1 MSLYEFQ
8 KNRVYG
14 LVLGLVTNN
23 QDPDNMGRIKVK
35 YHMLDQTV
43 ESDWARV
50 VAFYAGTERG
60 NLWTPEVDDEVVLA
74 FEHGDVNFPYVL
86 GSVYN
91 GKDAPPV
98 TDNTDNNLKRLRS
111 RCGHE
116 LTFDDTDGAEK
127 ITLLDSSDNNMVE
140 IDVANDKITIQAKTG
155 DMDILVPE
163 GTITVKCTHLKV
175 NCKSSALLESGGPID
190 VKAKKDITVECDK
203 AITVEAKE
211 KISVESKGNA
221 INVKASTGLTMEAT
235 NFKIKASASGTIDGG
250 GSLTIK
256 AGVVNIN

>member
-23 QDPDNMGRIKVK
+23 QDPEYLGRVKVK

-50 VAFYAGTERG
+50 VCFYAGAERG
-60 NLWTPEVDDEVVLA
+60 NIWTPEVDDEVVLA

-86 GSVYN
+86 GAVWN

-98 TDNTDNNLKRLRS
+98 ADNPDNNLKRLRS
-111 RCGHE
+111 RSGHE
-116 LTFDDTDGAEK
+116 LTFDDTDGQEK
-127 ITLLDSSDNNMVE
+127 ITLLDSSDNNMIE
-140 IDVANDKITIQAKTG
+140 IDVKEDKITIQAKTG

-175 NCKSSALLESGGPID
+175 DCKSSATVTSGGPID
-190 VKAKKDITVECDK
+190 VEAKKDITVKTDK
-203 AITVEAKE
+203 AMTVEAAQ
-211 KISVESKGNA
+211 KIGMESKGNA
-221 INVKASTGLTMEAT
+221 VNIKASTALKMEAT
-235 NFKIKASASGTIDGG
+235 NFELKASAAGKVEAGAA
-250 GSLTIK
+250 LTIK
-256 AGVVNIN
+256 GAVVNIN